1 MKAVFPTK
9 GALIVTKYNV
19 NMLNDF
25 YKNNL
30 INSKLFAAYQQSNF
44 YMQSGNFN
52 YFPKKSNIIVYN
64 AHLLTLQRLQEVIA
78 AEMNAQKEAAQSATE
93 VSKEQETSNEE
104 PVENTFSD
112 EPLDDNF
119 IQSNSFFKTLT
130 AND

>member
-52 YFPKKSNIIVYN
+52 YFPKKSNMIVYN

-78 AEMNAQKEAAQSATE
+78 EEMNAQKAASDTQNVESA
-93 VSKEQETSNEE
+93 SEE
-104 PVENTFSD
+104 PIENTFSD